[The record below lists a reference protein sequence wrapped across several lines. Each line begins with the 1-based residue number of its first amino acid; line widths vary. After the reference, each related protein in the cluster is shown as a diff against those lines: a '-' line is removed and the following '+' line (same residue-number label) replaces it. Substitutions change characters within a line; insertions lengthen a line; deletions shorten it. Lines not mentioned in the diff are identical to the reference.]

1 MKRKFAI
8 LLVFCFSVLS
18 ILTGCNLFD
27 TNNYA
32 ALSSTVATNGD
43 VTITREQLINAYNAG
58 GYYYASIYGLSQEDA
73 FKRIINELVDD
84 AYYTLEVED
93 AVSTV
98 DNYKLTSQDYS
109 DVVRSVWDYVN
120 QGMTTYLAETKKV
133 FDIEDVTIEGEE
145 EADPEFKPQ
154 AQYESKFEL
163 LEDGRI
169 AYIEP
174 QDTNEHR
181 LIAEI
186 NSDEAALEYAQ
197 TRYNYSRE
205 IHGGNQDLKNIVWKK
220 YMAALKS
227 GQSNYNYEDMSDTA
241 VFGREVKRLFDAVIK
256 STKQTKYQNETVLSA
271 NFTYDATIGRYILN
285 DTTLGKM
292 VDYYK
297 ETYESNY
304 NFHAQAQT
312 QFYKDVTNTSNRG
325 NYVYFGNKSEETLI
339 TCSHILIK
347 LSETQTT
354 DMSSIESN
362 KMYQGSAKE
371 SAIYNIRKPE
381 NTFAQ
386 ERSLTTGQ
394 NIEGSTISV
403 ADLYSEVLSAVEN
416 QSTIEKKVEAF
427 NSYLYKYNV
436 DPGIINAQFDYVVG
450 TETSAMV
457 ESFTDAVRGLYDNG
471 NGEVGSVT
479 MVYEDN
485 SNYKG
490 YHIIIYTGTLD
501 NAYGS
506 LPELN
511 SLTADN
517 IYDTLSGIKTSL
529 SYGETMFEFVYDKV
543 VKDSFSTYKSNLI
556 KSRINGTET
565 VYVVSNYSDLYSK

>member
-120 QGMTTYLAETKKV
+120 QGMTTYLTETKKV

-241 VFGREVKRLFDAVIK
+241 VFGREVKRLFDAVLK

-381 NTFAQ
+381 STYAQ

-485 SNYKG
+485 SSYKG
-490 YHIIIYTGTLD
+490 YHIIIYTGILD

>member
-120 QGMTTYLAETKKV
+120 QGMSTYLTETKKV

-181 LIAEI
+181 LIADI
-186 NSDEAALEYAQ
+186 DSDEAALEYAQ

-241 VFGREVKRLFDAVIK
+241 VFGREVKRLFDAVLK

-271 NFTYDATIGRYILN
+271 NFTYDATIDRYILN

-381 NTFAQ
+381 NTYAQ

-403 ADLYSEVLSAVEN
+403 ADLYSQVLSAVEN

-485 SNYKG
+485 SSYKG

-511 SLTADN
+511 SLTSDN

>member
-120 QGMTTYLAETKKV
+120 QGMSTYLTETKKV

-181 LIAEI
+181 LIADI
-186 NSDEAALEYAQ
+186 DSDEAALEYAQ

-241 VFGREVKRLFDAVIK
+241 VFGREVKRLFDAVLK

-271 NFTYDATIGRYILN
+271 NFTYDATIDRYILN

-381 NTFAQ
+381 NTYAQ

-403 ADLYSEVLSAVEN
+403 ADLYSQVLSAVEN
-416 QSTIEKKVEAF
+416 QSTIEKKVEVF

-485 SNYKG
+485 SSYKG

-511 SLTADN
+511 SLTSDN

>member
-120 QGMTTYLAETKKV
+120 QGMSTYLAETKKV

-241 VFGREVKRLFDAVIK
+241 VFGREVKRLFDAVLK

-381 NTFAQ
+381 NTYAQ

-436 DPGIINAQFDYVVG
+436 DSGIINAQFDYVVG

-485 SNYKG
+485 SSYKG

-517 IYDTLSGIKTSL
+517 IYDTLSGVKTSL

>member
-120 QGMTTYLAETKKV
+120 QGMSTYLTETKKV

-145 EADPEFKPQ
+145 ETDPEFKPQ

-181 LIAEI
+181 LIADI
-186 NSDEAALEYAQ
+186 DSDEAALEYAQ

-241 VFGREVKRLFDAVIK
+241 VFGREVKRLFDAVLK

-271 NFTYDATIGRYILN
+271 NFTYDATIDRYILN

-381 NTFAQ
+381 NTYAQ

-403 ADLYSEVLSAVEN
+403 ADLYSQVLSAVEN
-416 QSTIEKKVEAF
+416 QSTIEKKVEVF

-485 SNYKG
+485 SSYKG

-511 SLTADN
+511 SLTSDN

>member
-120 QGMTTYLAETKKV
+120 QGMSTYLTETKKV

-181 LIAEI
+181 LIADI
-186 NSDEAALEYAQ
+186 DSDEAALEYAQ

-241 VFGREVKRLFDAVIK
+241 VFGREVKRLFDAVLK

-271 NFTYDATIGRYILN
+271 NFTYDATIDRYILN

-312 QFYKDVTNTSNRG
+312 QFYKDVTNSSNRG

-381 NTFAQ
+381 NTYAQ

-403 ADLYSEVLSAVEN
+403 ADLYSQVLSAVEN

-485 SNYKG
+485 SSYKG

-511 SLTADN
+511 SLTSDN

>member
-98 DNYKLTSQDYS
+98 DNYNLTSQDYS

-120 QGMTTYLAETKKV
+120 QGMSTYLAETKKV

-241 VFGREVKRLFDAVIK
+241 VFGREVKRLFDAVLK

-297 ETYESNY
+297 EIYESNY

>member
-120 QGMTTYLAETKKV
+120 QGMSTYLTETKKV

-181 LIAEI
+181 LIADI
-186 NSDEAALEYAQ
+186 DSDEAALEYAQ

-241 VFGREVKRLFDAVIK
+241 VFGREVKRLFDAVLK

-271 NFTYDATIGRYILN
+271 NFTYDATIDRYILN

-312 QFYKDVTNTSNRG
+312 QFYKDVTNSSNRG

-381 NTFAQ
+381 NTYAQ

-403 ADLYSEVLSAVEN
+403 ADLYSQVLSAVEN
-416 QSTIEKKVEAF
+416 QSTIEKKVEVF

-485 SNYKG
+485 SSYKG

-511 SLTADN
+511 SLTSDN

>member
-120 QGMTTYLAETKKV
+120 QGMSTYLAETKKV

-241 VFGREVKRLFDAVIK
+241 VFGREVKRLFDAVLK

-381 NTFAQ
+381 NTYAQ

-394 NIEGSTISV
+394 NIEGSKISV
-403 ADLYSEVLSAVEN
+403 ADLYSQVLSAVEN

-511 SLTADN
+511 SLTSDN